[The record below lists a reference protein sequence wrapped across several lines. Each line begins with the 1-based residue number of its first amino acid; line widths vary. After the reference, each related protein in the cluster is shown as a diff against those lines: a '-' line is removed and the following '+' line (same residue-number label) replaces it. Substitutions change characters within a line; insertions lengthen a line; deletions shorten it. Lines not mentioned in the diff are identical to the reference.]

1 MAVTANS
8 LQKIH
13 RFWAHDLG
21 VDSEILL
28 PQVPGIICAVQNNY
42 SGVQLFRR
50 GSTLIVASPPGISDS
65 VRDGV
70 HGRSPDNVFSVQW
83 LQSVLG
89 SQAEVILGPAEV
101 NYADATTFLTAHHGS
116 ARPLSDADS
125 DAYRLLISSLH
136 ESEIAESG
144 ATAGKFPA
152 FGSFSDNVLCAV
164 ASYAIWASSIAHII
178 VATHPRYRRR
188 GFARAA
194 VQALAA
200 DAFERGLILQW
211 RAVTWNTNSLALAAA
226 LGFEHYA
233 STMFA
238 RLKT

>member
-1 MAVTANS
+1 MALNPNS
-8 LQKIH
+8 LQKIF
-13 RFWAHDLG
+13 RFWADDLA
-21 VDSEILL
+21 VDSAILL
-28 PQVPGIICAVQNNY
+28 PEVPGIMCAVQNNY
-42 SGVQLFRR
+42 CGVQLVRR
-50 GSTLIVASPPGISDS
+50 GSTLIVASPPGISDF
-65 VRDGV
+65 VRHGV
-70 HGRSPDNVFSVQW
+70 QGRSADDVFSVQW

-116 ARPLSDADS
+116 ARPLSEADS
-125 DAYRLLISSLH
+125 EAYRVLISSLN
-136 ESEIAESG
+136 ESEIADSG
-144 ATAGKFPA
+144 AAAGKFPA

-164 ASYAIWASSIAHII
+164 ASYAVWPSSIAHII
-178 VATHPRYRRR
+178 VATHPQYRRR

-211 RAVTWNTNSLALAAA
+211 RAVAWNTNSLALAAA

-233 STMFA
+233 STIFA
-238 RLKT
+238 RLKA